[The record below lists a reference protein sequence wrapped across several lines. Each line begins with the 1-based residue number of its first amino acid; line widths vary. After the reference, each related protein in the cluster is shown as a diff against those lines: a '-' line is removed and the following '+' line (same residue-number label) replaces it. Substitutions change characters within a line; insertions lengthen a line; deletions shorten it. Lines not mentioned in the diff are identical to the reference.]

1 MKKTV
6 LFAALFA
13 MGCSTHQ
20 SVLRSNPL
28 GPVTTDGE
36 AAAPKGPV
44 EADCGWVVVDEV
56 MKTKFLGLTLSSYVR
71 QFNDALF
78 YCCPGES
85 KTPACQQA
93 DWTMRAR
100 PNEQTSEAE

>member
-1 MKKTV
+1 MKNFALV
-6 LFAALFA
+6 ASLFV

-20 SVLRSNPL
+20 SVLRSSPL
-28 GPVTTDGE
+28 GPATAEGEEAVT
-36 AAAPKGPV
+36 KGPV

-85 KTPACQQA
+85 KAPACLQA
-93 DWTMRAR
+93 DWTMRRR
-100 PNEQTSEAE
+100 PSEIE